1 MAQTDKKQEN
11 RDDEE
16 LMNAQEFGLILL
28 EQGQVQQVLAK
39 YLNLL
44 MNYQYGMAIMVAP
57 NVAKASS
64 LLNENGE

>member
-1 MAQTDKKQEN
+1 
-11 RDDEE
+11 
-16 LMNAQEFGLILL
+16 MNAQEFGLILL